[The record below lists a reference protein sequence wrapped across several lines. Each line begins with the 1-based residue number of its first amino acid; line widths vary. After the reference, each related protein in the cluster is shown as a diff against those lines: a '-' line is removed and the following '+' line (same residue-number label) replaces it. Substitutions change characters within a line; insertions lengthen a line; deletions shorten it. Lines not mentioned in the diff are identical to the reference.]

1 MGEAVGARDVIE
13 YIVLLRLAGKNDDL
27 EALRRYL
34 DGEPPRDVCRKRK
47 IDRRRLKSMKEAIL
61 TKMGSGKS
69 FLAFY
74 LARKTIEAIER
85 VGVKPKVY
93 PTKYGKYGKYR
104 CATCRKLTKYPEQH
118 IMIKH
123 LDELKKETERVI
135 TKIKNMRRT
144 QKFLGLIA
152 SEDPERKDI

>member
-1 MGEAVGARDVIE
+1 MGEAVGARDIIE

-47 IDRRRLKSMKEAIL
+47 IDRRRLKSMKEVIL
-61 TKMGSGKS
+61 TKMGKGRS

-104 CATCRKLTKYPEQH
+104 CTICRKLTKHPEQH

-123 LDELKKETERVI
+123 LDELEKEVERVVA
-135 TKIKNMRRT
+135 KIKNMRRT
-144 QKFLGLIA
+144 QKFLGLIT

>member
-61 TKMGSGKS
+61 AKMGKGRS

-104 CATCRKLTKYPEQH
+104 CPTCRKLTKYPEQH

-123 LDELKKETERVI
+123 LDELEKETERVI
-135 TKIKNMRRT
+135 AEIRSGVGTK
-144 QKFLGLIA
+144 KFWV
-152 SEDPERKDI
+152 